1 VLAASIAQQLG
12 VSPDAVKVV
21 ASDAAEKDED
31 EDKKAQTQVQEASR
45 DASDSASN

>member
-1 VLAASIAQQLG
+1 MSIAQQLG

-31 EDKKAQTQVQEASR
+31 EEAQSQAQAQEASR
-45 DASDSASN
+45 DASDAASD

>member
-1 VLAASIAQQLG
+1 MSIAQQLG

-31 EDKKAQTQVQEASR
+31 EDEEAQAQAQEASR
-45 DASDSASN
+45 DASDAASN